1 MDVKK
6 LNKEDLEK
14 QINSIHENLVN
25 QKLNCAERTFLT
37 VKNFLETNISSEAV
51 TILTGFG
58 GGIGGTHES
67 VCGAVTGGVCAL
79 GLMFGRYKPA
89 EKSSEKA
96 YEVTRDFICQFK
108 SKFGTEVCGEL
119 IGDLLRVNKFDSD
132 ERKER
137 CFNYT
142 LNAIKLCMDIII
154 KNSC

>member
-1 MDVKK
+1 MDIKK

-14 QINSIHENLVN
+14 EIDSIHKNLVN

-37 VKNFLETNISSEAV
+37 VKSFLETNIPSEAV
-51 TILTGFG
+51 TLLTGFG

-79 GLMFGRYKPA
+79 GLVFGRRKPA
-89 EKSSEKA
+89 EESSEKA
-96 YEVTRDFICQFK
+96 YAVARDFICKFR
-108 SKFGTEVCGEL
+108 SRFGTEVCGEL

-132 ERKER
+132 ERRER

-142 LNAIKLCMDIII
+142 LNAIKLCTDIII
-154 KNSC
+154 KNS